1 MKSAKHYIR
10 DALRRGIG
18 AKQRVGI
25 YVK

>member
-10 DALRRGIG
+10 DVLRCGIG

-25 YVK
+25 